1 MKIAKCKMRDVFE
14 NDRKWRE
21 GEAIMKLKQKVA
33 IITGGNDGIGRTIAL
48 KFVEEGARVSICARR
63 KEKLEQ
69 VEREIKDRGGEVIS
83 LMTDISR
90 EDEVKSLVARTVER
104 FGTVDILVNNASA
117 EGPTSPIH
125 EISGEDWRSVV
136 DTNLNGL
143 FYCTKCVLNVMI
155 PKKSGNILNI
165 GSIAGV
171 YAYPLRTPYNAT
183 KWAIAGVTQTI
194 AAEVGPYNIR
204 CNCLS
209 PGPTEGER
217 AYKVIRKRAEAMG
230 KTFEEMKQYY
240 SDQIPIKR
248 FITPE
253 EVARTAVFL
262 TSEDSSG
269 ITAQHF
275 CISGGIEVL

>member
-1 MKIAKCKMRDVFE
+1 MK
-14 NDRKWRE
+14 
-21 GEAIMKLKQKVA
+21 GGPMKLKDKVV
-33 IITGGNDGIGRTIAL
+33 IVTGGNDGIGRVMAL
-48 KFVEEGARVSICARR
+48 AFVDEGARVCICGRR
-63 KEKLEQ
+63 KEKLDQ
-69 VEREIKDRGGEVIS
+69 VEEEIKKRGGEV
-83 LMTDISR
+83 L
-90 EDEVKSLVARTVER
+90 SLVTDVSQEEEVEMMVSRTVDR
-104 FGTVDILVNNASA
+104 FGVIDILVNNASF
-117 EGPTSPIH
+117 EGPTAPIH
-125 EISGEDWRSVV
+125 EIAGGDWRKVV
-136 DTNLNGL
+136 DINLNGL
-143 FYCTKCVLNVMI
+143 FYCTKYVLRVMI
-155 PKKSGNILNI
+155 PRKSGNILNI

-194 AAEVGPYNIR
+194 AAEVGQYNIR

-230 KTFEEMKQYY
+230 KTFEEMKQFYA
-240 SDQIPIKR
+240 DQIPIKR